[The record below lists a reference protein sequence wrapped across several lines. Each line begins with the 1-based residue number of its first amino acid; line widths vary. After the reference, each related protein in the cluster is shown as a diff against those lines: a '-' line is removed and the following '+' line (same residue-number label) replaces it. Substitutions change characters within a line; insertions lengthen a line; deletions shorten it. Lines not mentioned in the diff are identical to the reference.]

1 VIRGADLKHG
11 LSLYRR
17 LYGYVRPYRGIFV
30 IALIGMMVNGATLS
44 TFAYLIK
51 PLISHGFVDHDQGK
65 VLLLCLE
72 LVALFVA
79 RGIAGFVGT
88 YGIRWVGRKVIYDM
102 RKDMFA
108 RILQLPAAFFD
119 HNKSASLVSK
129 FVYDVEQLAM
139 ATTTA
144 VTVLI
149 KDSATVIGCIV
160 VMLWLEWRLTVL
172 LFVVAPVLAILVRV
186 ASRRMRVV
194 SRSIQSTIGMVADA
208 AKEAIQAHRVVKTFG
223 GEAQEQA
230 RFARANNR
238 NRQQAMRK
246 AKVAAISP
254 AIIELLA
261 ALVVSFIIYVAAMP
275 QLKFGPSEF
284 SSFISAIVFMMGSA
298 RHLTKILE
306 PVQTGMAAAESGFAL
321 IDEMTEP
328 DHGTATLGR
337 ARGEIEYR
345 DVSFRY
351 STARRRVLH
360 DISFHVEPG
369 QTIALVGPSGSGKT
383 SIASLLARF
392 YEPES
397 GAILVD
403 GHDVS
408 TLKLDELRRNLS
420 VVTQETLLF
429 NDTIAANIAYG
440 AAGGIDGARL
450 AHAAT
455 AAHVTEF
462 AGSLPDGLETLVGEH
477 GLQVSGGQRQRIA
490 IARALYKDAP
500 ILILDEATSALD
512 AESERQ
518 VQDAIRNL
526 IRNRTTLI
534 IAHRLSTIEHAD
546 RILVLRQGRI
556 VESGTHAELLGR
568 AGTYASLYR
577 TQLVGEAAH

>member
-462 AGSLPDGLETLVGEH
+462 AASLPDGLETLVGEH